1 MELNRESGPK
11 RPRPRRAP
19 IAARAPSVCLLALG
33 TLAGCC
39 GRAREPEAGLG
50 PAALLRRLRE
60 AHGVEAAWSLLA
72 AVTFSFEVRAGGREP
87 VAFPEV
93 SFRLDDFRHLSVAGP
108 NGRVELDLS
117 EADEDLIGRL
127 RSSGLLA
134 PEGEEPSLPLRLPRA
149 ERDLAFSLRALP
161 YLFSLPLATARGS
174 WDFVG
179 FVPPEGVEI
188 PPALELRPREP
199 PAPFQAVIVHVWPG
213 ERPLGQSVY
222 LRAEGGRRVAYR
234 AIFSEYEVVSGIR
247 IARRRCHVLEVEG
260 FRGAAL
266 DPFGWIASQVADGAG
281 CDIEEKVGN
290 IRFVAAGEGSPEAPN
305 AREGG

>member
-11 RPRPRRAP
+11 TSPPRRASA
-19 IAARAPSVCLLALG
+19 AARASSVCLLALG
-33 TLAGCC
+33 MAAGCC
-39 GRAREPEAGLG
+39 GGAREPEARPG
-50 PAALLRRLRE
+50 PAALLRRFRE
-60 AHGVEAAWSLLA
+60 AHGGEAAWSSLA
-72 AVTFSFEVRAGGREP
+72 AVAFSLEVRATGREP

-93 SFRLDDFRHLSVAGP
+93 SFRLDDFRHLSLTAPSGP
-108 NGRVELDLS
+108 VELDLS
-117 EADEDLIGRL
+117 EADEDLIERL

-134 PEGEEPSLPLRLPRA
+134 PAEGDPSLPLGLPRA
-149 ERDLAFSLRALP
+149 EKDLAFALRALP

-179 FVPPEGVEI
+179 FVPPEGIEI

-199 PAPFQAVIVHVWPG
+199 PAPFEAAIVHVWPG

-222 LRAEGGRRVAYR
+222 LRTEGGRRVAYR

-266 DPFGWIASQVADGAG
+266 DPFGWVASQVADGSG
-281 CDIEEKVGN
+281 CDIEERVGN
-290 IRFVAAGEGSPEAPN
+290 VRFFGRVEGSPEAGS